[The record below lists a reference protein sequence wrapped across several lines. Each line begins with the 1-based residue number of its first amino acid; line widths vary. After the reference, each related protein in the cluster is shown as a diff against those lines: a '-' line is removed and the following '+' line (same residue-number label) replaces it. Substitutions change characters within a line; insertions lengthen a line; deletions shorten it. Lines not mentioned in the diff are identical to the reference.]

1 MLGTQDGDRSLEE
14 VSAYGVIDPSDEVKP
29 GLFTHEVAIGYVGVA
44 VSECLV
50 GGGAV
55 ACCDL
60 VDRSTVTAA
69 IGWSYLCGVSG

>member
-1 MLGTQDGDRSLEE
+1 MPAYSLLW
-14 VSAYGVIDPSDEVKP
+14 VYHRTNQQRFLINCN
-29 GLFTHEVAIGYVGVA
+29 THEVAIGYVGVA

-69 IGWSYLCGVSG
+69 IGWSYWRGGSG